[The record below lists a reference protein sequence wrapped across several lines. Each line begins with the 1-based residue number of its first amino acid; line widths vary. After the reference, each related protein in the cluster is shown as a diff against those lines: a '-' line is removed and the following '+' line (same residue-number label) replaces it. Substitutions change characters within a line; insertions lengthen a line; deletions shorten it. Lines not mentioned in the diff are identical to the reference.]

1 MAEKIINDNKKC
13 FLKKVKSKYILKQIF
28 NNVNEIITLDIIRYN
43 KSFKK
48 NLNKKIND
56 YKKHYSKI
64 EIEIIPE
71 ENETGKF
78 IHIHNENLKPY
89 FHIYFNDSKVEVK
102 RNYLNKDDDVKK
114 IKVILDYRMKS
125 LYGIFLTC
133 RYVKKIKFIKFNRSD
148 IKMFGYMFYECN
160 SLEEIDISN
169 FNTNNANNMRFMF
182 YGCCKL
188 KALNFSNFN
197 TNKVI
202 YMNNMFNGCSSLKEL
217 NLLNFNTNNV
227 KDMSN
232 MFYGCSSLKELNL
245 SNFITNNVENMESM
259 FYYCSSLKILN
270 VSNFNTSNVIKMR
283 PMFCFCSSLEELDL
297 SNFNTKNVFDGS
309 YMFFRCLS
317 LKKLNIL
324 NFSFNMNDFQRMFDE
339 CNSLKN
345 LICSNS
351 AIEKLYINTFNGS
364 NNNFSN

>member
-1 MAEKIINDNKKC
+1 MAEKRINDDNNC
-13 FLKKVKSKYILKQIF
+13 FLKKVRSKYILKQIF
-28 NNVNEIITLDIIRYN
+28 NNVNEIITLNIIHYN
-43 KSFKK
+43 KRFQKK
-48 NLNKKIND
+48 LNKKIND

-64 EIEIIPE
+64 EIEIIPK

-102 RNYLNKDDDVKK
+102 RNYLNKDDDIKK
-114 IKVILDYRMKS
+114 IKVILDYRIKS

-160 SLEEIDISN
+160 SLEELDISN
-169 FNTNNANNMRFMF
+169 FNTNNANNMRFMC
-182 YGCCKL
+182 YGCCK
-188 KALNFSNFN
+188 
-197 TNKVI
+197 
-202 YMNNMFNGCSSLKEL
+202 
-217 NLLNFNTNNV
+217 
-227 KDMSN
+227 
-232 MFYGCSSLKELNL
+232 LKELNL
-245 SNFITNNVENMESM
+245 SNFNTNNVENMESM
-259 FYYCSSLKILN
+259 FYFCSSLKILN

-283 PMFCFCSSLEELDL
+283 SMFCFCSSLEELDL
-297 SNFNTKNVFDGS
+297 SNFNTKNVFDVS

-324 NFSFNMNDFQRMFDE
+324 NFSFNWNDFQRMFDE

-345 LICSNS
+345 YILI
-351 AIEKLYINTFNGS
+351 ILMEVIIIFLIN
-364 NNNFSN
+364 